1 MIPEIGQFALILA
14 LCIAIVQSIFP
25 LAGAALGVQR
35 WVALARPAAMGQFL
49 FVAIAY
55 ACLTWAFIDHD
66 FSVLYVAKNS
76 NTQLPKAMP
85 RVKNNQATLVQGRDQ
100 RAQAESTVP
109 DSSAAIENAKATE
122 NPT

>member
-14 LCIAIVQSIFP
+14 LCIAIVQSVLP
-25 LAGAALGVQR
+25 LSGAALGVQR
-35 WVALARPAAMGQFL
+35 WVALAKPAALGQFL

-76 NTQLPKAMP
+76 NSQLPF
-85 RVKNNQATLVQGRDQ
+85 LYL
-100 RAQAESTVP
+100 
-109 DSSAAIENAKATE
+109 I
-122 NPT
+122 